1 MKRFVLSVIACVCV
15 SIGMQ
20 AAINVLTTNINGQDG
35 YEINGWENPGEI
47 AAFLN
52 GTYSGD
58 VINNGS
64 PDANWATTLLPTI
77 KSAKA
82 IKLGSGASSESIG
95 TADLQALALLT
106 NVVYLRMD
114 SSSPAADAD
123 FSQIAIGSSALL
135 DVTLP
140 TGVTKAQVVQANTAL
155 KTTATGLKLTTGVAG
170 TIEITQVPHYWYTL
184 PGSTTP
190 IEYTGD
196 VVEGQTTV
204 SVTDYAVMADL
215 TLVEGFPKYS
225 YVNIK
230 NNNNSYEV
238 DYTYLNNHIVNV
250 WGNDCFV
257 PSPID
262 VKLTPGSETK
272 YFVEIEGVV
281 YEFGWDISANLN
293 YDSET
298 EKYTL
303 NAWTYNNSKGASIA
317 PGSEVTIETLP
328 IYTYTWRENGNE
340 VPKTYTGQIPE
351 PNESGEYI
359 VSIENNYD
367 GNNGYKFDYTP
378 AYKYIYIDK
387 EGVTQT
393 LTQETADEDG
403 KIQIDT
409 YTGELALTTTYES
422 VTNVIVEGVVACVNV
437 VGSLSDATEFLYTGD
452 QETIYKSGETI
463 TVIGTVN
470 GDDLSYLSAANFAS
484 AKLIDVS
491 ETILDGSSTYGSLND
506 APLTAALF
514 LPNSVTKDELITL
527 ETSKTQND
535 SGHTCAY
542 VANEDENGNRLMHVY
557 AWDATVANL
566 KPVVDNQ
573 TGLYFLK
580 RYTSEG
586 DAWAGAVYTS
596 GNESFRLALAELP
609 AISMDFTNYNAIMMP
624 DFSHLSANTHYLVVP
639 QNTADGLDAHNFT
652 LDTNA
657 SNYKYTND
665 VWVVSTYKAVG
676 VSATYADK
684 TLTATET
691 TNITYFRTAD
701 KLAGA
706 APFLSD
712 QQKTASLQIFV
723 TKDGVQL
730 SENDMEAMKYVECNK
745 MNFLDANVADESYI
759 MFKNPFVKYVALPDN
774 KNYLIRNNVILDDNT
789 NKYTNPFPYLTNLKS
804 VASYNTDY
812 NLYTAYS
819 SLNLDDNN
827 KQIASVGYV
836 TEMIKPST
844 ASDRIQKN
852 STFAAGLTH
861 MEMMGYFTPE
871 DLSTD
876 GDYYAHAGLNNATVE
891 WIDLSKAY
899 FPNHPDDMAFA
910 YNAAVSGS
918 INNHYGWDNRFFYHI
933 DLPTHKDM
941 NELPPAFL
949 DNMSVLGG
957 GPTHNS
963 IDDGATS
970 EWHSLYTFD
979 YPEPGTTYEGVCI
992 PSNVEYIRTYAFNGC
1007 NRLNHIYT
1015 TAASNDARLGVD
1027 AGAYDNGQNTF
1038 TFSTNLKEIETGAF
1052 WCGGDNGSGHDGVW
1066 SVYPLSKQAPKCQT
1080 RSFSPKVLVNKNG
1093 FNPAHPICIDSYQDG
1108 QQGMAILRYPNGLPD
1123 DLEKLYTDITRIFS
1137 LADETGAT
1145 DGDGNLIYWPTQTE
1159 FDRAYQQGQLGYI
1172 WEDWDMTMLWG
1183 QYQKMVHGFGTDDV
1197 SDFAATTQSEFV
1209 VSGDGVH
1216 YSYQD
1221 FLDDMTALRAY
1232 FKDYIGWHEFVLAWP
1247 GRTYN
1252 QDTQKD
1258 EEYVELDWYT
1268 LCVPVDMTVA
1278 DVAKYMGVVK
1288 ASTDPNVVNKYVYKT
1303 QKINRNNSEETAFGD
1318 ATTKTLVTWDY
1329 VLPDIRQ
1336 LKSIERN
1343 LVNGNINIH
1352 LSLDLAGQYPFEQK
1366 IMVPSTIKKDA
1377 SVEGNEESR
1386 FTFAYNDYVNAA
1398 NADTAVIIKGGF
1410 PYLVKPIVPIS
1421 MQENYPGPGK
1431 FIMARLDVNDE
1442 KYDYKQG
1449 KNYFGYYKEFN
1460 GNKVRLPYEEY
1471 LLQATNPANSGAK
1484 EFVENDESK
1493 GEYLYNFIGRY
1504 VEDIIPKYSYYMGVS
1519 KTGVHKFYRATTT
1532 SKKWSAFSAI
1542 ITPLGKATYSYGEVG
1557 EKTSESD
1564 GKQTSYDT
1572 KYEGTTDD
1580 TVSQEGYGKFTFI
1593 FDDTM
1598 DEMVGET
1605 DGIKT
1610 INDQTTVA
1618 NAEKVYSVNGQYVGK
1633 SLQGLGKGLYIMN
1646 GKKYVIK

>member
-1 MKRFVLSVIACVCV
+1 MKRITSLLTVLVVW
-15 SIGMQ
+15 IGMAN
-20 AAINVLTTNINGQDG
+20 AANYTWPESGDARVTLTDGDAKTQLLQVAAEGDLAAFFDATSANSPALGELGADPNRWVLKISGTLGASDLAVLDRTQYSQINVFKLVDFSDATLSNCNLVENYPKQALDQWG
-35 YEINGWENPGEI
+35 YP
-47 AAFLN
+47 
-52 GTYSGD
+52 
-58 VINNGS
+58 
-64 PDANWATTLLPTI
+64 
-77 KSAKA
+77 
-82 IKLGSGASSESIG
+82 GSGHDQAVIWPANNVPSKAQIKTWQGYMGQYNSWP
-95 TADLQALALLT
+95 TLAYWADDSKTELHTYTYYNSGATNTQMHDNLYALA
-106 NVVYLRMD
+106 YL
-114 SSSPAADAD
+114 
-123 FSQIAIGSSALL
+123 
-135 DVTLP
+135 
-140 TGVTKAQVVQANTAL
+140 
-155 KTTATGLKLTTGVAG
+155 
-170 TIEITQVPHYWYTL
+170 
-184 PGSTTP
+184 
-190 IEYTGD
+190 
-196 VVEGQTTV
+196 
-204 SVTDYAVMADL
+204 
-215 TLVEGFPKYS
+215 
-225 YVNIK
+225 
-230 NNNNSYEV
+230 
-238 DYTYLNNHIVNV
+238 
-250 WGNDCFV
+250 
-257 PSPID
+257 
-262 VKLTPGSETK
+262 
-272 YFVEIEGVV
+272 
-281 YEFGWDISANLN
+281 
-293 YDSET
+293 
-298 EKYTL
+298 
-303 NAWTYNNSKGASIA
+303 A
-317 PGSEVTIETLP
+317 PL
-328 IYTYTWRENGNE
+328 GNE
-340 VPKTYTGQIPE
+340 NLTIAFDYNYTGQTDSPVPCDPTFLTAMSEIPAACFDFRGINISE
-351 PNESGEYI
+351 LGVNFSMLGADTHYI
-359 VSIENNYD
+359 IIPTADSNTAGTKYPDIDNPGNVTDGTKYNFGDNIYAVSVFLPAGNSAWMRANYD
-367 GNNGYKFDYTP
+367 GITYKTEALMQPTRITYVTENGHGNLDDIESVLLKNPMESTRFNIIGAPTCDDLKVLGKVQINLVDMMHAKNTEWMCYESEYVEYLALP
-378 AYKYIYIDK
+378 
-387 EGVTQT
+387 
-393 LTQETADEDG
+393 DG
-403 KIQIDT
+403 KK
-409 YTGELALTTTYES
+409 ELII
-422 VTNVIVEGVVACVNV
+422 NNVNV
-437 VGSLSDATEFLYTGD
+437 
-452 QETIYKSGETI
+452 
-463 TVIGTVN
+463 
-470 GDDLSYLSAANFAS
+470 
-484 AKLIDVS
+484 
-491 ETILDGSSTYGSLND
+491 
-506 APLTAALF
+506 
-514 LPNSVTKDELITL
+514 
-527 ETSKTQND
+527 
-535 SGHTCAY
+535 
-542 VANEDENGNRLMHVY
+542 
-557 AWDATVANL
+557 
-566 KPVVDNQ
+566 
-573 TGLYFLK
+573 
-580 RYTSEG
+580 
-586 DAWAGAVYTS
+586 
-596 GNESFRLALAELP
+596 
-609 AISMDFTNYNAIMMP
+609 
-624 DFSHLSANTHYLVVP
+624 
-639 QNTADGLDAHNFT
+639 TADGY
-652 LDTNA
+652 
-657 SNYKYTND
+657 S
-665 VWVVSTYKAVG
+665 
-676 VSATYADK
+676 
-684 TLTATET
+684 
-691 TNITYFRTAD
+691 
-701 KLAGA
+701 
-706 APFLSD
+706 
-712 QQKTASLQIFV
+712 
-723 TKDGVQL
+723 
-730 SENDMEAMKYVECNK
+730 
-745 MNFLDANVADESYI
+745 
-759 MFKNPFVKYVALPDN
+759 NPFTK
-774 KNYLIRNNVILDDNT
+774 
-789 NKYTNPFPYLTNLKS
+789 LTNLKS
-804 VASYNTDY
+804 VASYDPTL
-812 NLYTAYS
+812 NLYTAYAAKNVQTRTQKVIKKDNAGNPVLAAVEYGDPMGWGYNYFYDTRANNNNYIKS
-819 SLNLDDNN
+819 DIVVEADPNNSGTMSPVTSYVKDGAWVQNESL
-827 KQIASVGYV
+827 YYYYE
-836 TEMIKPST
+836 TEDVEFQGQVPSIGILTRVIQPTT
-844 ASDRIQKN
+844 ATEPARFARN
-852 STFAAGLTH
+852 STFANGLTH
-861 MEMMGYFTPE
+861 MQMLGYFTPE
-871 DLSTD
+871 DLSVD
-876 GDYYAHAGLNNATVE
+876 GDYYANAGLNNAIVE

-910 YNAAVSGS
+910 YNAAVPGS
-918 INNHYGWDNRFFYHI
+918 INNHYGWDNQFFYHI

-963 IDDGATS
+963 MDDGATA

-979 YPEPGTTYEGVCI
+979 YPEPGTIYEGVCI

-1015 TAASNDARLGVD
+1015 TAASNDADLGVD

-1093 FNPAHPICIDSYQDG
+1093 FNPSHPICIDSYQDG

-1172 WEDWDMTMLWG
+1172 WEDWDMTMMWG

-1258 EEYVELDWYT
+1258 AEYVELDWYT

-1288 ASTDPNVVNKYVYKT
+1288 ASEDPTVVNKYVYKT

-1386 FTFAYNDYVNAA
+1386 FTFAYNDYVDAIM
-1398 NADTAVIIKGGF
+1398 ADTTVIIKGGF
-1410 PYLVKPIVPIS
+1410 PYLVKPIVPVS
-1421 MQENYPGPGK
+1421 MKNNYPGPGK

-1449 KNYFGYYKEFN
+1449 KNYFGYYKEFE
-1460 GNKVRLPYEEY
+1460 GNKVRLPYDEY
-1471 LLQATNPANSGAK
+1471 LLQATNPANGGAK
-1484 EFVENDESK
+1484 EFVQNDESN

-1504 VEDIIPKYSYYMGVS
+1504 VEDVIPQYSYYMGVS
-1519 KTGVHKFYRATTT
+1519 KSGVHKFYRATTT

-1542 ITPLGKATYSYGEVG
+1542 IAPLGKATYSYGEVG

-1610 INDQTTVA
+1610 INDQTTVT
-1618 NAEKVYSVNGQYVGK
+1618 NAQKVYSVNGQYVGK